1 MKIETATHEV
11 SMETNSKRLIKL
23 FIRWLQATPRLYP
36 LSGAKQHAYQAFQ
49 VWNFMS
55 ENGTIPGLLEKTRL
69 NARTDKALT
78 DFAPGTISSYLGSVE
93 KLIFVPIDT
102 SLICNQEEQ
111 GARLFIDNLSC
122 TTQLLSKKIKIRRSY
137 KD

>member
-1 MKIETATHEV
+1 MDTEVKIEPATHEV
-11 SMETNSKRLIKL
+11 SIETNSKRLIKL

-55 ENGTIPGLLEKTRL
+55 ENGTIQGLLEKTRL
-69 NARTDKALT
+69 NVRTDKALT

-93 KLIFVPIDT
+93 KLIVV
-102 SLICNQEEQ
+102 LILIKKKR
-111 GARLFIDNLSC
+111 GLVY
-122 TTQLLSKKIKIRRSY
+122 LLTISHAPHNY
-137 KD
+137 